1 MRLILFALGWLV
13 AIVALAYWLV
23 DTGRW
28 TPAQPDRTRYPI
40 LGVDV
45 SRHQGPIDW
54 PALAASGVGFAYI
67 RATEGGDWTDPQF
80 ARNWR
85 EARAAGIPRG
95 AYHFFTF
102 CRAPEEQ
109 AAHVLQTVPREREAL
124 PLAVDVE
131 YGGNCTDY
139 GSEDAVR
146 QRLDRFLQILTD
158 SLGTAP
164 VLYAVSGS
172 YPDFVEGQHPRSPV
186 WIRNLVVNP
195 SLESGREWAI
205 WQWSKAGRLPGIDG
219 PVDLNVFHAG
229 ADAFRAFARPDLA
242 AADSL
247 AAATV
252 QILGT
257 VPTDST
263 GNAAPE

>member
-1 MRLILFALGWLV
+1 MRLTLFALLWLV
-13 AIVALAYWLV
+13 AIVSLAYWLV

-28 TPAQPDRTRYPI
+28 TPAQPDVTRYPL

-45 SRHQGPIDW
+45 SRHQGEIDW
-54 PALAASGVGFAYI
+54 ARLAAAGVDFAYLK
-67 RATEGGDWTDPQF
+67 ATEGGDWTDPQF

-85 EARAAGIPRG
+85 GAEAAGIPRG

-109 AAHVLQTVPREREAL
+109 AAHVLRTVPQERSAL

-131 YGGNCTDY
+131 YGGNCSDY
-139 GSEDAVR
+139 GSEAAVR

-158 SLGTAP
+158 SLGYAP
-164 VLYAVSGS
+164 VLYAVFES
-172 YPDFVEGQHPRSPV
+172 YPDFVEDRYPESPV
-186 WIRNLVVNP
+186 WIQNLVVNP
-195 SLESGREWAI
+195 SLERGRDWTI
-205 WQWSKAGRLPGIDG
+205 WQWSKAGRLPGIEG
-219 PVDLNVFHAG
+219 PVDLNVFHGDA
-229 ADAFRAFARPDLA
+229 AAFRAFARPDLA

-247 AAATV
+247 VDATL

-257 VPTDST
+257 VPE
-263 GNAAPE
+263 GP